1 MQDRVGTLEPGKDAD
16 LCAVSLAGAHVRPV
30 HGPEAAV
37 FHAARATDVVLT
49 VVKGRVLFRDG
60 VLATLDEAAISA
72 AVDEAAARVRAALVG

>member
-1 MQDRVGTLEPGKDAD
+1 
-16 LCAVSLAGAHVRPV
+16 VRPV

-37 FHAARATDVVLT
+37 FHAARAADVVLT